1 MATNPFIARS
11 GTDPKVFVGRDE
23 ELAFFKEDR
32 LKNLLEGR
40 CLHYAITGS
49 WGVGK
54 TILLRQIKAVA
65 QQEGVWA
72 PQFSLRK
79 FRPSETSS
87 DFAQHILGNTAAEL
101 PFKKMPSKR
110 KLTGAGASVF
120 GFGFQFSFSDPALS
134 AAKDPQVLLRD
145 GLLEI
150 YEHAISNRAKA
161 LILLLDDIQ
170 NLSDGVV
177 DLTLFRNV
185 LTDPRIAGKLKLL
198 VIVSSTSAGWEPFLE
213 KDHPIGRLF
222 MPRREIG
229 RLSEAEVHTL
239 IRKSLSGTGIS
250 FDKPLQ
256 DAVFETTKGHVFE
269 VQALCEALFDMQIGG
284 RVTMDAWEPALQ
296 HTLLA
301 LADAQFTSMLR
312 LASEQEQTVLAILA
326 ESRVELG
333 PADIKA
339 KLPGVGNPAMI
350 LRRLVDKGLA
360 ENPKRGA
367 FILPDRLFAEFV
379 LTKVEQK

>member
-11 GTDPKVFVGRDE
+11 GIDPKVFVGRDE

-32 LKNLLEGR
+32 LKNLLDGR

-72 PQFSLRK
+72 PQFSLRR

-87 DFAQHILGNTAAEL
+87 YFAQHILGNAAAEL
-101 PFKKMPSKR
+101 PVEKKPLKR
-110 KLTGAGASVF
+110 KLTGAGGSVL
-120 GFGFQFSFSDPALS
+120 GFGLQFSFSDPALN

-170 NLSDGVV
+170 NLLDGGV

-213 KDHPIGRLF
+213 MDHPIGRLF

-239 IRKSLSGTGIS
+239 IRKSLGGTGIS

-301 LADAQFTSMLR
+301 LADAQFTSMLSK
-312 LASEQEQTVLAILA
+312 ASEQEQTVLAILA

-333 PADIKA
+333 PADIKT

-379 LTKVEQK
+379 LTKVQQK